1 LEDGMTATAV
11 TGASFARGGSKQDYQ
26 TPKAFMD
33 AVVERFGPIAF
44 DLAAHQG
51 NHQVPSY
58 FGPGS
63 PLGEDSLTQDW
74 TKLRG
79 NLWLNPP
86 YDDIAPW
93 AEKCAASRGTHFDDR
108 RILFLVPASVGAVW
122 FDEHVHGHA
131 LVLGLVGRLTFVG
144 TPRVEIGSAVLP
156 GLGLDVASD
165 VLDADGP
172 QDPYPK
178 DLILAVYSE
187 PPGFDTWRWNRSA
200 PRPQLVT
207 GAS

>member
-1 LEDGMTATAV
+1 M
-11 TGASFARGGSKQDYQ
+11 SMPQHNRWHSRQDYA
-26 TPKAFMD
+26 TPRIFID

-44 DLAAHQG
+44 DLAAHAG

-58 FGPGS
+58 YGPGS
-63 PLGEDSLTQDW
+63 PLGEDSLAQDW

-93 AEKCAASRGTHFDDR
+93 AAKCAASRGVRWQDR
-108 RILFLVPASVGAVW
+108 RILFLVPASVGSVW
-122 FDEHVHGHA
+122 FDESVHGHA

-144 TPRVEIGSAVLP
+144 TPRVEIGTPSLP
-156 GLGLDVASD
+156 GFDLDVTLH
-165 VLDADGP
+165 VVDADGKD
-172 QDPYPK
+172 DPYPK

-187 PPGFDTWRWNRSA
+187 PPAFDTWRWQRQA

-207 GAS
+207 GAA